1 MRNTSQVKNKS
12 DIELSKRDFF
22 REASVVGAG
31 LVLFGTSA
39 AVQAQTKGSFTMV
52 SVELKTQPGKAQA
65 LCSEVFGPAFSA
77 TRNYDG
83 FIELTVYIEQALDT
97 VLIIEKWK
105 TKEHYEKYLKWR
117 IDTGLVEALAPYAAA
132 APVIRF
138 FDPRPE

>member
-1 MRNTSQVKNKS
+1 MSQNSQCKNKS
-12 DIELSKRDFF
+12 PVELSKRNFF
-22 REASVVGAG
+22 REASAVGAG
-31 LVLFGTSA
+31 MVFFAASG

-83 FIELTVYIEQALDT
+83 FIELTVYIEQSQDT
-97 VLIIEKWK
+97 VFIVEKWK

-117 IDTGLVEALAPYAAA
+117 IDTGLVEALTPYAAA
-132 APVIRF
+132 APVIRY